1 MPRGARKKSNSGV
14 YHVVARGIN
23 EQRIF
28 EDEEDYLVF
37 LEKIR
42 KYKKI
47 SGYKVFAYCLMSNHI
62 HLLMKEEN
70 ESLSMAFRRIGASYF
85 YWYN

>member
-1 MPRGARKKSNSGV
+1 MLRGARKKSSSGV

-23 EQRIF
+23 KQRIF

-47 SGYKVFAYCLMSNHI
+47 SGYKVFAYCRMSKQSHPSVD
-62 HLLMKEEN
+62 E
-70 ESLSMAFRRIGASYF
+70 RRKRFFKYGIP
-85 YWYN
+85 

>member
-1 MPRGARKKSNSGV
+1 MPRGARKKSSSGV

-23 EQRIF
+23 KQRIF

-47 SGYKVFAYCLMSNHI
+47 SGCKVYAYCLMSNHV
-62 HLLMKEEN
+62 HLLRN
-70 ESLSMAFRRIGASYF
+70 INIA
-85 YWYN
+85 